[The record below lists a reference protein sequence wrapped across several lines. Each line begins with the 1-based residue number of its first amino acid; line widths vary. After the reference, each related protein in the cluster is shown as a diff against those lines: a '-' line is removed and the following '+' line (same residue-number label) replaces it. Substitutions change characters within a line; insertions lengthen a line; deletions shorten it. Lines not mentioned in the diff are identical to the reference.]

1 MIQSNQITLY
11 LDGVATPMHE
21 PVFGIGHT
29 GDPGDSFEDVLS
41 AGQLSAI
48 TATAV
53 DSGSTRANI
62 SAAKAVR
69 FVVSTASGDV
79 DVNGSVEQV
88 QDEFGGTHFS
98 IWFLVS

>member
-1 MIQSNQITLY
+1 MIQSDQITLY
-11 LDGVATPMHE
+11 LDDVATPMHE

-29 GDPGDSFEDVLS
+29 GNPGDSFDDVLVS
-41 AGQLSAI
+41 GQLSTI

-53 DSGSTRANI
+53 DSGSTRASVN
-62 SAAKAVR
+62 AATAVK
-69 FVVSTASGDV
+69 FVVSTASGNV

-98 IWFLVS
+98 ISFLVS